1 MFFRLECISSVINQR
16 TYSRCHHLL
25 PPPPRLR
32 INTERILY
40 VLGMNTRKLPR
51 HIFIPSNITIRV
63 ARNMPHYIMTT
74 SWYFVSMSPKS
85 QGGTVTLAGLPRI
98 APILMATSM
107 FEPEKNTR
115 YKEIRRSSRILA
127 NNKLREIGYYVL

>member
-1 MFFRLECISSVINQR
+1 MSN
-16 TYSRCHHLL
+16 Y
-25 PPPPRLR
+25 
-32 INTERILY
+32 
-40 VLGMNTRKLPR
+40 TR
-51 HIFIPSNITIRV
+51 N
-63 ARNMPHYIMTT
+63 T

-85 QGGTVTLAGLPRI
+85 QGGTVALAGLPRI

-115 YKEIRRSSRILA
+115 YKEIHRSSRILA